1 VVLINFNITREGLEE
16 QILSEVVRIERND
29 LELQKNN
36 IITTMT
42 LDKKQLQNLE
52 DKILSLLVN
61 VKGNLLEDES
71 LLNTLNEC
79 EHTTSKH
86 R

>member
-1 VVLINFNITREGLEE
+1 MVLINFNITREGLEE